1 MATSHDE
8 RIQKLQK
15 QLEQAKAAKRKADA
29 RQKAQESKKAR
40 AEDTRRK
47 VLLGAML
54 QLEMERSEQTRMQ
67 TLARLDVFL
76 TRQADRDLF
85 NLGQPKTE
93 PTFLSDDHDDGAEPP
108 AHFRS

>member
-47 VLLGAML
+47 VLVGATVLALVDSGQWTGPSITEML
-54 QLEMERSEQTRMQ
+54 
-67 TLARLDVFL
+67 AKHL
-76 TRQADRDLF
+76 TRNSDRALF
-85 NLGQPKTE
+85 GLYPVE
-93 PTFLSDDHDDGAEPP
+93 EEVLVPPTGLQDAK
-108 AHFRS
+108 